1 MLVIVLVLVA
11 AAAGTLAWLGARAA
25 IGTSWG
31 NAPAAAT
38 AVELR
43 AHTGVRRFVHRR
55 FEADVIT
62 GLALTMALAA
72 MVLAGLVVAAL
83 AVLVR
88 ESDALAHT
96 DSAVALWAHRD
107 SDGVDHR
114 LLEDVT
120 TLATTQGVLRDRGGR
135 RRGRVDTRAQPL
147 DPPAFLLVVTLV
159 GDSS

>member
-1 MLVIVLVLVA
+1 MLMIVLVVVS
-11 AAAGTLAWLGARAA
+11 AAAGAMAWLAARAV
-25 IGTSWG
+25 IRTWWG
-31 NAPAAAT
+31 QAPAAAT

-43 AHTGVRRFVHRR
+43 AHTGVRGFVHRR
-55 FEADVIT
+55 VEADVVT
-62 GLALTMALAA
+62 GLVLTMALAA

-88 ESDALAHT
+88 GSDALAHT

-120 TLATTQGVLRDRGGR
+120 TLATTQGVLVIGVVVGAVEWIRVRNRWIPRVPGR
-135 RRGRVDTRAQPL
+135 RHAR
-147 DPPAFLLVVTLV
+147 
-159 GDSS
+159 